1 MMASNVSGIVIA
13 NSHDELITK
22 LTEHRST
29 ASVPFGG
36 RYRLIDFTLSNLVN
50 AGVTNIGIIAREKY
64 RALMDHVGSGIFW
77 DLDRKNGGLHILP
90 PYNTSNARRYRGYVE
105 AIKGA
110 MDFVHRCNTEYII
123 LCDSA
128 TVANVDISAVM
139 SFHAANNADVT
150 VVYHNGAMPCGN
162 EETMQITVGDNNRIT
177 DIQFDCFLEDEINYG
192 LGITVFTRS
201 KLIELIEEAYLN
213 EDTSINRDILAK
225 KLNSLNIYGYLHQGY
240 AVVMNN
246 SKTYFNANMQLL
258 EKDVRRDLF
267 NKERPIYTKTR
278 DDMPTRYGTK
288 SKVENCFIG
297 DGCVVDGTVKNSI
310 LFRGVTVEKGAVVEN
325 SILMQGVT
333 ISENAQVN
341 YVVSDKNASIGSDMT
356 IKGTKDKAFFIRKN
370 QAL

>member
-1 MMASNVSGIVIA
+1 MMVSNVSGIVFA
-13 NSHDELITK
+13 NSHDELINK

-77 DLDRKNGGLHILP
+77 DLDRKNGGLRILP

-110 MDFVHRCNTEYII
+110 MDFVNRCNTEYII

-128 TVANVDISAVM
+128 TIANVDISAVM
-139 SFHAANNADVT
+139 ASHIANNADIT
-150 VVYHNGAMPCGN
+150 VVYHNGVMPCGN
-162 EETMQITVGDNNRIT
+162 EETMQITVESNNRIS
-177 DIQFDCFLEDEINYG
+177 DIQFDCFLEDKINYG
-192 LGITVFTRS
+192 LGITVFTRT

-225 KLNSLNIYGYLHQGY
+225 KLISLNIYGFLHSGY
-240 AVVMNN
+240 AVVMNSN
-246 SKTYFNANMQLL
+246 KTYFDANMKLL
-258 EKDVRRDLF
+258 DKEVRKDLF
-267 NKERPIYTKTR
+267 NTERPIYTKTR

-288 SKVENCFIG
+288 SVAENCFIA
-297 DGCVVDGTVKNSI
+297 DGCVVDGTVKNSV

-333 ISENAQVN
+333 VSENAQVS
-341 YVVSDKNASIGSDMT
+341 YVISDKNAVISSDMT

-370 QAL
+370 QSL